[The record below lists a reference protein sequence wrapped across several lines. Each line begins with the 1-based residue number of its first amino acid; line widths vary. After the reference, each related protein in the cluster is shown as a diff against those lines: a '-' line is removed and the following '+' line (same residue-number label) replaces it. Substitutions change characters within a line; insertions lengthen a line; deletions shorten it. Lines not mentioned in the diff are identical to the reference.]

1 MVSWPKS
8 IASLVVEK
16 VAACPGVSAIVL
28 GGSLATGAADADSDI
43 DIGLYYQPHSPIDLR
58 ELSRLVSEVDDRR
71 AEGLV
76 TDFGEWG
83 PWVNGG
89 AWLVVQGLS
98 VDLLYRDLGRV
109 REAIADC
116 RAGHVGTHY
125 QAGHPAGFSPQI
137 YAGEI
142 HFCEPLYDPEAF
154 ISWLK
159 ELIFNYPPALQRALI
174 AGLWEAGFSLEVAQ
188 SSARRGDVYH
198 ATGCAYRSVVCMVQA
213 LFGLNKRYWINE
225 KGAVEEAEAFL
236 RSPGDL
242 GARVRRCLGEIGT
255 GPEGLQRSL
264 QELRLLLDD
273 VERLVDGHDRR

>member
-1 MVSWPKS
+1 MDPGPR
-8 IASLVVEK
+8 SLVK
-16 VAACPGVSAIVL
+16 I
-28 GGSLATGAADADSDI
+28 
-43 DIGLYYQPHSPIDLR
+43 LR
-58 ELSRLVSEVDDRR
+58 TLHTCS
-71 AEGLV
+71 G
-76 TDFGEWG
+76 W
-83 PWVNGG
+83 NGG
-89 AWLVVQGLS
+89 
-98 VDLLYRDLGRV
+98 GRRQSLD
-109 REAIADC
+109 RETPSQAASEDE
-116 RAGHVGTHY
+116 RSATAGY

-142 HFCEPLYDPEAF
+142 HFCEPLYDPEAL
-154 ISWLK
+154 ISPLK
-159 ELIFNYPPALQRALI
+159 ELILNYPPALQRALI
-174 AGLWEAGFSLEVAQ
+174 TGLWEAGFSLEVAQ

-213 LFGLNKRYWINE
+213 LFGLNERYWINE

-264 QELRLLLDD
+264 QELRLLLGD